1 MISYF
6 LLPFD
11 VFNVSI
17 TGLLCNLSLWKK
29 FRENATLYE
38 IYTTSGKDIAVFAEA
53 CGLPYKV
60 SAPVKKEDKKP
71 TTPKQVCYEKDK
83 TESFILSLSTTDTDP
98 NTGKNRS
105 SPIFR

>member
-1 MISYF
+1 MLISYF

-53 CGLPYKV
+53 FGLPYKV
-60 SAPVKKEDKKP
+60 SAPIKKEAKKP
-71 TTPKQVCYEKDK
+71 TTPKQVCSAKDN
-83 TESFILSLSTTDTDP
+83 TQIFILSRST
-98 NTGKNRS
+98 
-105 SPIFR
+105 IICAL